1 MARGSREIRSLLVAA
16 ALHGAAIFSVSLW
29 AGRHPQGLVPP
40 RVAPLVT
47 SAADEFDVDWAAPE
61 AAAAPSSI
69 APQPPSTNSGQPAW
83 HGRNPRTQGPKPKLE
98 AAEPA
103 PGEPLDN
110 DSHSTDTPTASTSPE
125 RPVDLGLGSDGWQRW
140 LLATQGAAPPSARRA
155 ARPLF
160 RMPPPSNNGGL
171 REGLEAHDRALG
183 MGTSGPALRTLFDA
197 AHGEHAPATG
207 LARFQVT
214 VLKSGAVEVSLRDAT
229 SELAGWR
236 AVAEDAASRLRKTP
250 PRVPGDRNGV
260 RLLVEITAENRL
272 PNGLKQRQ
280 LRGPHVELSGPK
292 FRSTADAQKTLKA
305 LNPVAGEPS
314 GSASGTMAITDLPGI
329 YVAQTG
335 SVCGYRVGLS
345 ALGPVL
351 MGGCDL
357 SNLGA
362 KPQRMV
368 QTRVVEETAF

>member
-1 MARGSREIRSLLVAA
+1 MARGDREKRSLLAA
-16 ALHGAAIFSVSLW
+16 VALHAAAIFLVALW
-29 AGRHPQGLVPP
+29 ASRHPRAFVPP
-40 RVAPLVT
+40 RVAPLVK
-47 SAADEFDVDWAAPE
+47 SATDEFDVDWAAPE
-61 AAAAPSSI
+61 AAAAPSLTV
-69 APQPPSTNSGQPAW
+69 PQPPSTNSG
-83 HGRNPRTQGPKPKLE
+83 RNARTQSSKPKLD
-98 AAEPA
+98 AADPA
-103 PGEPLDN
+103 PDEPFDN
-110 DSHSTDTPTASTSPE
+110 DSHSTDAPSTSTSPE

-140 LLATQGAAPPSARRA
+140 LLATQGAAQPSTQRA

-160 RMPPPSNNGGL
+160 RMPSPSSNGGL

-183 MGTSGPALRTLFDA
+183 MGTSGPALRALFDA
-197 AHGEHAPATG
+197 AHGEHVPATG

-229 SELAGWR
+229 SELASWR

-250 PRVPGDRNGV
+250 PRVPSDRNGV
-260 RLLVEITAENRL
+260 RLLLEITAENRL
-272 PNGLKQRQ
+272 PNGVKQRQ

-292 FRSTADAQKTLKA
+292 FRSTADAQKKLKD
-305 LNPVAGEPS
+305 LNPLAGEQS
-314 GSASGTMAITDLPGI
+314 GSASGTKAITDLPGI

-345 ALGPVL
+345 ALGPLL